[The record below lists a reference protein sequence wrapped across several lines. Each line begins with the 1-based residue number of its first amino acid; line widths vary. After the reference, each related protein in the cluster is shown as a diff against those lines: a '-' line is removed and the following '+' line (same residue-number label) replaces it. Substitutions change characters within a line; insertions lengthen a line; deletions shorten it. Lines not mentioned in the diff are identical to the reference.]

1 MDKKLFFDLV
11 RSLWGG
17 KLSEEVVASLDR
29 FMGVVDKRLPRPYV
43 AYGLA
48 TAFHETAHTM
58 MPVTEYGPKSYF
70 DKYNAGTKLGKQL
83 GNTKPGDGYKYR
95 GRGFVQLTGRRNY
108 TFAGQKLGVDL
119 VNQPELACD
128 WDVAR
133 KITRLGMLEG
143 WFTGKKSADYLDGKV
158 PDYKNARRIINGT
171 DKADTIAKYAV
182 QFEKALKEAGVV

>member
-11 RSLWGG
+11 RPIWGN
-17 KLSEEVVASLDR
+17 KLSEEVATSLDR
-29 FMGVVDKRLPRPYV
+29 FMGVVDKKLPRSYV

-108 TFAGQKLGVDL
+108 EFASEKLGIDL
-119 VNQPELACD
+119 VAKPELACD
-128 WDVAR
+128 WYIAR
-133 KITRLGMLEG
+133 NIMRLGMLEG
-143 WFTGKKSADYLDGKV
+143 WFTGKKASDYLDSKV

-171 DKADTIAKYAV
+171 DKASTIAGYAV
-182 QFEKALKEAGVV
+182 QFEAALKGAGVV